1 MIVSPVR
8 HYKTALFAL
17 ALLVLIAASQ
27 ALAPA
32 ARAWLGFS
40 VWYGNRTATSVTVY
54 WTVRGQEDAPSTGAD
69 VGGIC
74 WRPGSDSYVCG
85 SSQVSVPQYEP
96 VGTVRSYTISG
107 LTCAN
112 AYRVSVK
119 QSYILSQ
126 SWDWEEVTIQ
136 VPAC

>member
-1 MIVSPVR
+1 MMTVSRVR
-8 HYKTALFAL
+8 YYKTAMFAL
-17 ALLVLIAASQ
+17 TLLVLIAASL

-69 VGGIC
+69 VAGIC
-74 WRPGSDSYVCG
+74 WRAGSDSSSCG
-85 SSQVSVPQYEP
+85 ASQVSVSQHEP
-96 VGTVRSYTISG
+96 VGSVKGYTITG

-119 QSYILSQ
+119 
-126 SWDWEEVTIQ
+126 
-136 VPAC
+136 